1 MHTNPFNRRTSI
13 IVRWVTLMPEKG
25 GLKGKKAP
33 GDAHPYL
40 VLFCW
45 GKYGII
51 TGLRSTRLTQDRRC
65 VLSVRGALKVTGIL
79 VIVAG
84 VVATVAVVA
93 VILVIDEMTGG
104 EIISR

>member
-1 MHTNPFNRRTSI
+1 
-13 IVRWVTLMPEKG
+13 MPEMG
-25 GLKGKKAP
+25 GLKGKQAP

-51 TGLRSTRLTQDRRC
+51 TGLHGTGLTQDTRRC
-65 VLSVRGALKVTGIL
+65 VLSVRVALKVTGIL

-93 VILVIDEMTGG
+93 VIFVVDEMTGG